1 MPVEERGLV
10 LPGSSESRK
19 YIQAYSLMLPPWLLD
34 LPFVFALHSWLL
46 LGLDSFGWLSST
58 FPHFFCS
65 YITASPLSESIRTNW
80 GGEGEEFCRFWGHT
94 SVFCLIRFEAEGLE
108 IWLTYNSQRVWE
120 EKFTDPGVK
129 NTDNYVATM
138 PGLWLLQCVTL
149 THFHSVPTTLFWVL
163 KAWSAMQSI
172 AQDKPYPGMCVEK
185 WLNWQ
190 SVLRWKGQPNDTVSM
205 HFP

>member
-1 MPVEERGLV
+1 MTAG
-10 LPGSSESRK
+10 
-19 YIQAYSLMLPPWLLD
+19 
-34 LPFVFALHSWLL
+34 FALCLCFTFMAPAWTRQFWLIKLNFPPFL
-46 LGLDSFGWLSST
+46 LFLHYCIST
-58 FPHFFCS
+58 VREH
-65 YITASPLSESIRTNW
+65 TNKL